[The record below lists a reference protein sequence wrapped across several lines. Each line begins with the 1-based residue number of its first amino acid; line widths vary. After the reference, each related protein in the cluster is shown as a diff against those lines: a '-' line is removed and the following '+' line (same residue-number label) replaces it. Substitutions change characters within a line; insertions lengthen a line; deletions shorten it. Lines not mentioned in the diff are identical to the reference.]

1 MLTPIRFFSRLTPL
15 LFVLAG
21 AGAQQTLSVHEAV
34 DFALRNSPILMMAE
48 HRVGVSAGV
57 VQQSRLLRSPRFLL
71 QTENLRTSNFDFGND
86 ADTYALLSQSLEL
99 PGKRASRVAVAESGY
114 RKEQFQRE
122 VTRRELIFRVKRAYW
137 HALAAARTQ
146 ELLSETLDGMQAM
159 VDYHAARVSEGAMAE
174 ADLLRVK
181 LERERLEIDATAA
194 TLEAERARIELCRE
208 MGKGDYAALKLS
220 DDLEPARSPE
230 FNRSLDFALEH
241 RQEVLQARATLEQ
254 ALANERL
261 ERSTARPDL
270 DFIGGYKRTAGE
282 NTAVLGLSL
291 DIPIFNRNQGNI
303 KSSTA
308 AVHEAEAALAAT
320 RAVILA
326 EVQAADADFNA
337 RHKQVTGTLRLI
349 RDHAIE
355 TSRIAQAAY
364 QEGGIDLIRLI
375 DAERIRIES
384 QLLYFRALAEYQ
396 QSYANLENV
405 LGVTQ

>member
-15 LFVLAG
+15 LFVLAN
-21 AGAQQTLSVHEAV
+21 AGAQQTLSVRDAV
-34 DFALRNSPILMMAE
+34 EFALRNSPVLMMAE
-48 HRVGVSAGV
+48 HRVGFSEGI

-86 ADTYALLSQSLEL
+86 TDTYALLSQSLEL
-99 PGKRASRVAVAESGY
+99 PGKRASRIAVAESGY
-114 RKEQFQRE
+114 RKEQFQRD
-122 VTRRELIFRVKRAYW
+122 VVRRELVFHVKRAYW
-137 HALAAARTQ
+137 RALAAERTR
-146 ELLSETLDGMQAM
+146 ELLNETLDGMQAM
-159 VDYHAARVSEGAMAE
+159 VNYHAARVSEGAMAE

-181 LERERLEIDATAA
+181 LERERLEIDSTAA
-194 TLEAERARIELCRE
+194 TLEAERARIELFRE
-208 MGKGDYAALKLS
+208 MGRTDYAPLKLS
-220 DDLEPARSPE
+220 DDLELAGIPE
-230 FNRSLDFALEH
+230 FTPNLDFAMEH

-254 ALANERL
+254 ALANEQL
-261 ERSTARPDL
+261 ERATARPDL

-303 KSSTA
+303 KASTA

-320 RAVILA
+320 RAAVMA
-326 EVQAADADFNA
+326 EVQAGEADFTA

-349 RDHAIE
+349 REHAIE

-396 QSYANLENV
+396 QSYANLENAM
-405 LGVTQ
+405 GVTQ